1 MSVRVF
7 VVDDIAHV
15 RKMLVNMLD
24 LSGFEVVGQASS
36 GAEAVELVPEADPQ
50 VIVIDYNMPG
60 IDGITAARQ
69 IRAQRP
75 DQAIILYTAFLD
87 AALEQ
92 EAADAGVSLCVGKV
106 EGITTLERDI
116 RRLAGDLF

>member
-36 GAEAVELVPEADPQ
+36 GAEAVELVAEADPQ

-60 IDGITAARQ
+60 IDGVTAARQ

>member
-36 GAEAVELVPEADPQ
+36 GAEAVEMVEEADPQ

-60 IDGITAARQ
+60 MDGITAARQ
-69 IRAQRP
+69 IRALRP

-87 AALEQ
+87 ADLEE
-92 EAADAGVSLCVGKV
+92 EAASAGVSLCVGKV

>member
-36 GAEAVELVPEADPQ
+36 GAEAVELVPAADPQ

>member
-87 AALEQ
+87 AALEE
-92 EAADAGVSLCVGKV
+92 EAAAAGVSLCVGKV

-116 RRLAGDLF
+116 RRLAGDPF

>member
-24 LSGFEVVGQASS
+24 LSGFQVVGQASS
-36 GAEAVELVPEADPQ
+36 GAEAVEMVEEADPQ

-60 IDGITAARQ
+60 MDGITAARQ
-69 IRAQRP
+69 IRALRP

-87 AALEQ
+87 ADLEE
-92 EAADAGVSLCVGKV
+92 EAAAAGVSLCVGKV

>member
-36 GAEAVELVPEADPQ
+36 GAEAVELVPAADPQ

-87 AALEQ
+87 AALEE

>member
-24 LSGFEVVGQASS
+24 LSGFEVVGQAAS

-92 EAADAGVSLCVGKV
+92 EAAEAGVSLCVGKV